1 MKIRTLQLSDVEVAS
16 GVCIAAFDQSVAS
29 SLPAEGIET
38 FAKISA
44 PEAFRERMS
53 KDTMMLVAEIETNI
67 VGFAELREGNH
78 VSMLFVRPDRQ
89 QQGIGKALLTQLIK
103 HARSPSISVSASL
116 SSVTAYQTF
125 GFILSGEINQIAGL
139 IYQPMTM
146 TLPNE

>member
-1 MKIRTLQLSDVEVAS
+1 MKIRTLQLSDVEAAS
-16 GVCIAAFDQSVAS
+16 AVCAAAFNQSVAD
-29 SLPAEGIET
+29 SLPAEGVAI

-53 KDTMMLVAEIETNI
+53 KDTVMLVAEIEDSI
-67 VGFAELREGNH
+67 VGVAELREGHH

-89 QQGIGKALLTQLIK
+89 QQGVGKALLRQLVK
-103 HARSPSISVSASL
+103 HARSPSITVSASL

-125 GFILSGEINQIAGL
+125 GFALAGEINQIAGL

-146 TLPNE
+146 TLTNE